1 MTITETLDPT
11 LPHVHSPVFQTM
23 FAYNAG
29 FADEDAAAAG
39 ATHGGLTKM
48 MESIMIDTGTA
59 KFEVKGLALVCW

>member
-1 MTITETLDPT
+1 
-11 LPHVHSPVFQTM
+11 M

-59 KFEVKGLALVCW
+59 KFEVKGLAMVSW